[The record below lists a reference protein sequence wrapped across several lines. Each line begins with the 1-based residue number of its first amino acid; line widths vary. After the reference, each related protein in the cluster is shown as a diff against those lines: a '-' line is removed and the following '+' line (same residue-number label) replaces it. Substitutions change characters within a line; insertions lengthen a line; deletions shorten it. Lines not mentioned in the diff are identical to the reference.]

1 MGYHKIN
8 KQQIWMVT
16 AILVKTF
23 CKTKLS
29 MEEKR
34 EFFFFK

>member
-8 KQQIWMVT
+8 NQQIWMVT
-16 AILVKTF
+16 AISDKRF

-34 EFFFFK
+34 EFFFF